1 MEIIV
6 FIIPFITAII
16 LLAFFREK
24 VVWWEYGIII
34 AVPIAFILLLKLC
47 VTTVVTSD
55 IEYLGGYVTQLTHYD
70 DWDETVMVPHTV
82 TTGKTTTTIMVP
94 ERRYHPDTYSYRSSI
109 DGGKA
114 EHPITKRLYKTMKDR
129 IGGPEFFRDM
139 HRDYRSKDG
148 DAHDIFFELDTAS
161 QSRLYDITESGTYQN
176 KIKAS
181 EYSIFGSRHISKKEA
196 KKLGLYSYP
205 DIDRNLKQIP
215 IIGDSVLLEDT
226 EAVQLLNAIYGK
238 KYQFRTF
245 ILLFDAGKYGIE
257 ISEKQKDYWNGG
269 NKNEFI
275 VCIGLDS
282 LDNVIWCNPFSWAD
296 VPKLEVL
303 TRDYFLDNP
312 QLNISAYAGFLS
324 EKIPDNWIRK
334 EFKDFDYLSVSIS
347 NVFYII
353 IIILMI
359 IAEIFLSIFVIRNSY
374 QNYIQR

>member
-82 TTGKTTTTIMVP
+82 TTGKTTITIMVP

-109 DGGKA
+109 DAGKA

-296 VPKLEVL
+296 EPKLEVL

>member
-1 MEIIV
+1 MEIIL
-6 FIIPFITAII
+6 FIIPFITAIV
-16 LLAFFREK
+16 LLTLFRKE

-34 AVPIAFILLLKLC
+34 VLPIVFVLLVKLC
-47 VTTVVTSD
+47 FTAVVTSD
-55 IEYLGGYVTQLTHYD
+55 TEYLGGYVTQLTHYD

-94 ERRYHPDTYSYRSSI
+94 ERRYHPDTYAYRSSI
-109 DGGKA
+109 DGGKT
-114 EHPITKRLYKTMKDR
+114 EHSVTKRLYETMKDR

-161 QSRLYDITESGTYQN
+161 LLRLYDITESETYQN

-181 EYSIFGSRHISKKEA
+181 EYSILGSRHISKKEA
-196 KKLGLYSYP
+196 KKLGLYNYP

-215 IIGDSVLLEDT
+215 VIGDSVDAEDV
-226 EAVQLLNAIYGK
+226 EAIQRLNAIYGK
-238 KYQFRTF
+238 EYQFRTF
-245 ILLFDAGKYGIE
+245 ILLFDAGKHNIG

-275 VCIGLDS
+275 VCLGIDS
-282 LDNVIWCNPFSWAD
+282 SNNVIWSNPFSWAD
-296 VPKLEVL
+296 EPKLEVL

-324 EKIPDNWIRK
+324 EKIPDNWVRK
-334 EFKDFDYLSVSIS
+334 EFKDFDYLSVNIS

-359 IAEIFLSIFVIRNSY
+359 IAEILLSIFVIRNNY